1 MRGDRGDLLPS
12 LGIACGAALW
22 GLFWIPIRGIEAVG
36 VPAYWTSTV
45 IFAAGAVILLPFAL
59 PRLLRSAAHARQV
72 LLPAVL
78 AGLAFALW
86 TVSLNLTEVVRA
98 MLLFYISPVWSTLLG
113 IFVLRERITLNRI
126 VGLLLAFSGLY
137 VVLVVDS
144 GWPLPRNTGDWFAL
158 LSGVCWSIASVKL
171 FQDGARLI
179 VDKIALFLIC
189 SLLASLLLT
198 LWQQGDLG
206 GLPDLAE
213 LRAAWY
219 WILLVAVLI
228 LPVTFLTIWPATV
241 LSPARVGMLL
251 MMELIVGVSSAA
263 WLIDEPFG
271 VRELAG
277 TLLILSAGIV
287 EVAREQRF
295 GAAGEGN
302 PARRF
307 D

>member
-1 MRGDRGDLLPS
+1 MSPERSDLLPS

-22 GLFWIPIRGIEAVG
+22 GLFWIPIRGIEAAG
-36 VPAYWTSTV
+36 VPAFWTSTV
-45 IFAAGAVILLPFAL
+45 VFAAGAALLLPFAL
-59 PRLLRSAAHARQV
+59 PRLLRSAAHARQI
-72 LLPAVL
+72 LLPAAL

-113 IFVLRERITLNRI
+113 ILVLGERITLNR
-126 VGLLLAFSGLY
+126 VAGLLLAFSGLY

-171 FQDGARLI
+171 FQDGARLM
-179 VDKIALFLIC
+179 VDKLALFLVC

-198 LWQQGDLG
+198 LWQQGNLG
-206 GLPDLAE
+206 GLPGLDE
-213 LRAAWY
+213 LRAAWR

-251 MMELIVGVSSAA
+251 MMELIVGVCSAA
-263 WLIDEPFG
+263 WLTDEPFG
-271 VRELAG
+271 TRELAG
-277 TLLILSAGIV
+277 TLLILTAGVV

-295 GAAGEGN
+295 ATAGKD